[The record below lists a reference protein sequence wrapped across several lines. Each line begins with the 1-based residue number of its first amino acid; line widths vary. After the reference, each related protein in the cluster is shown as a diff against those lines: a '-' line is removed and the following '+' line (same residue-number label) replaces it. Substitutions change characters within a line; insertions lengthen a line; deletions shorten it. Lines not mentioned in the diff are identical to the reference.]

1 MVARVSPTSTTLQHM
16 ITYRHIPLCPTCKS
30 YHLNDIASH
39 FELWGDYMDPSGI
52 DTESQFE
59 ARGFEQNMNA
69 LLNCGMEDD
78 CVNA

>member
-1 MVARVSPTSTTLQHM
+1 M
-16 ITYRHIPLCPTCKS
+16 ITYRHISLCPTCKS

-52 DTESQFE
+52 DTEAQFE

-69 LLNCGMEDD
+69 LLNCGMEDN
-78 CVNA
+78 CANA